1 MRYAIVPL
9 VFLIG
14 VLLGACTATEPQA
27 TTPATPTLVILRQP
41 TTTPTLTTPSN
52 DGTTDGITDGTTD
65 REQVRLDAGTDGQ
78 ATAPDGTAE
87 SMPTA
92 VAEAETALEADAP
105 TNAPAPDAT
114 SVPPT
119 PEPTAAL
126 PLYDGLAQH
135 VAEDGTPLLGDPAA
149 PIVITDYS
157 DFLCPTCQR
166 HVLEIE
172 PQLVAAYVRNGRA
185 QLAFRPILNHGERSL
200 RVSEAAECANQQGQ
214 FWAMHDL
221 LFVRLDQLW
230 SVPESELSTLTRQF
244 AVELGMDDA
253 TFAAC
258 QADGVAA
265 QQVQAWD
272 AEQRSRGIT
281 LQPTF
286 EIGEQRFVGLQPFT
300 VFEQVLAGD

>member
-9 VFLIG
+9 V
-14 VLLGACTATEPQA
+14 VLLGLLSACTATEPQA
-27 TTPATPTLVILRQP
+27 TAPATPTLVILRQP
-41 TTTPTLTTPSN
+41 TATASTIPAPPTAAASDTNSTAGDVEPR
-52 DGTTDGITDGTTD
+52 TDSEASAPATD
-65 REQVRLDAGTDGQ
+65 VGTDGAAAPSPTAAVVAE
-78 ATAPDGTAE
+78 ATAPTA
-87 SMPTA
+87 
-92 VAEAETALEADAP
+92 
-105 TNAPAPDAT
+105 APAPSPT
-114 SVPPT
+114 NVPPT
-119 PEPTAAL
+119 PEPTAGL
-126 PLYDGLAQH
+126 PLYEGLVQSI
-135 VAEDGTPLLGDPAA
+135 AEDGTPLLGDPAA
-149 PIVITDYS
+149 PVVITDYS

-172 PQLVAAYVRNGRA
+172 PQLVAAYVRDGQAR
-185 QLAFRPILNHGERSL
+185 LAFRPILNHGERSL
-200 RVSEAAECANQQGQ
+200 RASEAAECANQQGQ

-230 SVPESELSTLTRQF
+230 SVPESELPALTRQF

-286 EIGEQRFVGLQPFT
+286 EIGEQRFVGLQPFA
-300 VFEQVLAGD
+300 VFEQVLAEQ